1 MPSTIFYIDLCTA
14 LNLIFT
20 MPYNTHSVKGYAES
34 DTTNVK
40 CWSKRIKRNIATP
53 QNWLT

>member
-20 MPYNTHSVKGYAES
+20 LPYNTHSVKGYAES
-34 DTTNVK
+34 DMTNVK
-40 CWSKRIKRNIATP
+40 LSSKRIKRNIAIP
-53 QNWLT
+53 KIG